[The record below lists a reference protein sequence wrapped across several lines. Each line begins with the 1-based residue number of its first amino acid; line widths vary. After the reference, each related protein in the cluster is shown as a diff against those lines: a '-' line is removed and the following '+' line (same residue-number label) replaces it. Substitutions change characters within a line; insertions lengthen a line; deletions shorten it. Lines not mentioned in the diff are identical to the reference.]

1 MGAAWEGLSICG
13 LREGMGKGAR
23 ETAGW
28 WPFLARFDQDRI
40 RSCWLQAQLTP
51 PMPTC
56 DLAVLS
62 SFLQEFQCRLKRGG
76 KKCETLGC
84 PERGQLGFCSS
95 QNILVPAAEASL
107 SAWLPVCPAVP
118 QLQEVSVLSLV

>member
-1 MGAAWEGLSICG
+1 MWL
-13 LREGMGKGAR
+13 AR
-23 ETAGW
+23 GHGERDQGDGRMV
-28 WPFLARFDQDRI
+28 LARFDQDRI